1 MTSRPAATCSPAG
14 LRRSASRSTGP
25 TAPTSSPPTSP
36 PWARRTRWSSAWRCP
51 TGPVWSPSRAPSS
64 TTTTRRPGA
73 PWSGSRSAS
82 GRRCSRR
89 RSAGSPS
96 WAAQAAERGGLSRWR
111 PGRPAARMDRMTTT
125 SGGLSVTGR
134 LRRLRASWPAPLP
147 SLVRIAPF
155 ALFGYGAYGIWLMH
169 SLLAYETGSAFYGFV
184 HATRAAY
191 PAFRSSR
198 GMWLVLTQALAC
210 LVAGVWLLA
219 WTAAPGGGAA
229 ARDRQPGQ
237 DGARAAA
244 ASGDLPLAGTVR
256 PASVVREPGLAGL
269 HALAAR
275 DRGADF
281 RCGRD
286 RGPVVSA
293 YRRDHGG
300 GRDHGVRALR
310 AGPAARRDGPPGGA
324 VLRRVPPRRRGL
336 HGARQ
341 GAGRRAGGGRLRA
354 RPAAADLGSGQ
365 RADGAGAGARPA
377 GRGPDPAGGRP
388 DQDPQRRDGDGGRRA
403 APDRAGPARR
413 GAGPAGRGRNVAAGG
428 RAADRHP
435 SRGGAGAGR
444 GGAGNIL
451 TGPRRPARPG
461 ARHLSAGAG
470 RSRPGRGGAEPGP
483 GHVDRRGAEG
493 RPAGRA
499 ADAGR
504 GGGVLRGGGGADQRG
519 PARGGGRRRGQP
531 GARRRDAAGGAHR
544 RRARRRRRRAR
555 HRASRSGATARHL

>member
-219 WTAAPGGGAA
+219 WTDGPGGGAV
-229 ARDRQPGQ
+229 R
-237 DGARAAA
+237 RAAA
-244 ASGDLPLAGTVR
+244 QLRGTDSQARTVPALLLLPVIFLWQELFGQHLWFGSQGWQGFTLWPPAIAVLIFGAGVIAVLWFPRTAAITAV
-256 PASVVREPGLAGL
+256 AGITAFGLCGL
-269 HALAAR
+269 VPP
-275 DRGADF
+275 
-281 RCGRD
+281 
-286 RGPVVSA
+286 PVVT
-293 YRRDHGG
+293 DH
-300 GRDHGVRALR
+300 
-310 AGPAARRDGPPGGA
+310 
-324 VLRRVPPRRRGL
+324 
-336 HGARQ
+336 
-341 GAGRRAGGGRLRA
+341 
-354 RPAAADLGSGQ
+354 
-365 RADGAGAGARPA
+365 
-377 GRGPDPAGGRP
+377 
-388 DQDPQRRDGDGGRRA
+388 
-403 APDRAGPARR
+403 
-413 GAGPAGRGRNVAAGG
+413 
-428 RAADRHP
+428 
-435 SRGGAGAGR
+435 
-444 GGAGNIL
+444 
-451 TGPRRPARPG
+451 
-461 ARHLSAGAG
+461 
-470 RSRPGRGGAEPGP
+470 
-483 GHVDRRGAEG
+483 
-493 RPAGRA
+493 
-499 ADAGR
+499 
-504 GGGVLRGGGGADQRG
+504 
-519 PARGGGRRRGQP
+519 
-531 GARRRDAAGGAHR
+531 
-544 RRARRRRRRAR
+544 
-555 HRASRSGATARHL
+555 